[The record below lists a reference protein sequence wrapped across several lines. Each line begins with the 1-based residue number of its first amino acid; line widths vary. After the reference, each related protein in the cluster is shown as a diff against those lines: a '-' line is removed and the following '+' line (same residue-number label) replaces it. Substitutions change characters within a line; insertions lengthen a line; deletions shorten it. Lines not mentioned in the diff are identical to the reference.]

1 MFDMHDHMTE
11 TLEAKSPKE
20 EETIHDSSLSI
31 QPLAPELI
39 EEEKW
44 EMNEIKEEDS
54 EASMSPL
61 LSL

>member
-39 EEEKW
+39 EEEK
-44 EMNEIKEEDS
+44 
-54 EASMSPL
+54 
-61 LSL
+61 